1 MSNYFFD
8 GIIPNYRNNNNTTN
22 IKLDTANNQITIEN
36 TNINKTITI
45 NSEEFSN
52 GIQTL
57 PYTQMYAKINA
68 VEACIYPPTSSN
80 ILTVND
86 TIILDNG
93 SGSIDTIT
101 TNTITLSGAGIG
113 GPTNTVSQGDMTI
126 QDNTATN
133 VSQITAD
140 YVQFTTP
147 SYYSYQDATNLL
159 IRDSSFTVIN
169 QLTNN
174 QHIMTDG
181 PGNIQLELTND
192 TSIYTEPTIRM
203 QNNTGLNNYINFS
216 GINADGHFNF
226 NFNNNEKFFK
236 LNNPFSYNIYNAND
250 GDYIEKNYPYVLA
263 DNITVLKLYNPNNYL
278 DDAGNPGWT
287 CMISN
292 LSSSDIQIDTAG
304 FQWFAH
310 SNGLNSSP
318 IILKKWTTCNLT
330 LLYSSSTVG
339 DYVWALF

>member
-68 VEACIYPPTSSN
+68 VEACKYPPPDSTTLQVDNKIDVIGTSTTEIIIQADTTPTIPVN
-80 ILTVND
+80 IVATDNTSYSSGLAIDKLFSANISAYPTLISTEVKPEK
-86 TIILDNG
+86 ILLDN
-93 SGSIDTIT
+93 
-101 TNTITLSGAGIG
+101 
-113 GPTNTVSQGDMTI
+113 Q
-126 QDNTATN
+126 Q
-133 VSQITAD
+133 
-140 YVQFTTP
+140 
-147 SYYSYQDATNLL
+147 
-159 IRDSSFTVIN
+159 
-169 QLTNN
+169 
-174 QHIMTDG
+174 
-181 PGNIQLELTND
+181 GNIQLELTND

-236 LNNPFSYNIYNAND
+236 LNNPFSYNIYTAND

-292 LSSSDIQIDTAG
+292 LSGSDVQIDTAG

-318 IILKKWTTCNLT
+318 IILKKWATCNLT

-339 DYVWALF
+339 DYVWALSQF